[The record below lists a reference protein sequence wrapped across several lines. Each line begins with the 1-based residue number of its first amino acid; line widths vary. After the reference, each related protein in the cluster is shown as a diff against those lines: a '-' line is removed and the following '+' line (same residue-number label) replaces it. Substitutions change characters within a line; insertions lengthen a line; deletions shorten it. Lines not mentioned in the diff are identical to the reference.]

1 MSKLQKKNKQ
11 LNINFHSSGKF
22 LSLNKPKLLKIGKS
36 YDIKNIK
43 IKKANHNISQDTFP
57 MENVTRQ
64 TESSS
69 KDEIIKAL
77 KERLTILEK
86 KVKILEKENNDNT
99 TKINTLNISHGHQK
113 KMSLLPTGPGLK
125 LNMKLVKNK
134 KGFLNFLDMSKTYM
148 RKSNYSTNSFISLN
162 NSNYNNNIEEKKNN
176 NKTRNFFNSINTSEY
191 NYSSIGIRVNNSAT
205 KYKNKHCTIIPRN
218 NSKQKLFMDILK
230 RTMTKCS
237 TLEYNKFKSINDINK
252 NIPKIPRK
260 RKQSK
265 SEVLNIGINKSIN
278 HSNNSIKNLNLENKN
293 EDLIINNNYRSESSD
308 LNNFNNLFNSKT
320 SFNNI
325 KNKLENIKTRTKNLL
340 EFYSLNKSNNSSNN
354 SYLLIN
360 NNKRNS
366 NIIISND
373 NDNDN
378 DNDDISN
385 NINKESNSPPY
396 DYNI

>member
-57 MENVTRQ
+57 IENITRQ

-113 KMSLLPTGPGLK
+113 KMSLLPVGNRLK

-134 KGFLNFLDMSKTYM
+134 NGFLNFLDMSKTYM
-148 RKSNYSTNSFISLN
+148 RKSNCSTNSFISLN
-162 NSNYNNNIEEKKNN
+162 NSNYNNNAEEKKNN

-191 NYSSIGIRVNNSAT
+191 NFNSIGMRVNNSAT

-237 TLEYNKFKSINDINK
+237 TLEYGKFKNINDINK

-260 RKQSK
+260 RKQFK
-265 SEVLNIGINKSIN
+265 SEVLNIGINKLIN
-278 HSNNSIKNLNLENKN
+278 NSNNSINKNLNN
-293 EDLIINNNYRSESSD
+293 EDLIINNYRNESSD
-308 LNNFNNLFNSKT
+308 LNNFNNMFNAKT

-325 KNKLENIKTRTKNLL
+325 KNKLENIKSRTKNLL

-366 NIIISND
+366 NIIINND
-373 NDNDN
+373 NDT
-378 DNDDISN
+378 DDISN
-385 NINKESNSPPY
+385 NINKESISPPY

>member
-22 LSLNKPKLLKIGKS
+22 LGLNKPKLLKIGKS

-43 IKKANHNISQDTFP
+43 IKKTNHNISQDTFP
-57 MENVTRQ
+57 MENITRQ

-134 KGFLNFLDMSKTYM
+134 KSFLNFLDMSKTYM
-148 RKSNYSTNSFISLN
+148 RKSNYSTNSIISLN
-162 NSNYNNNIEEKKNN
+162 NSNYNSNIEEKKNN
-176 NKTRNFFNSINTSEY
+176 NKSRNFFNSINTSEY
-191 NYSSIGIRVNNSAT
+191 NFNSIGIRVNNSAN

-230 RTMTKCS
+230 RSMTKCS
-237 TLEYNKFKSINDINK
+237 TLEYSKFKNINDINK

-260 RKQSK
+260 RKQFK
-265 SEVLNIGINKSIN
+265 SEVLNIGINKLIN
-278 HSNNSIKNLNLENKN
+278 NSNNSINKNLNLENKN
-293 EDLIINNNYRSESSD
+293 EDLIINNNYRNESSD

-325 KNKLENIKTRTKNLL
+325 KNKLENIKTRTKSLL
-340 EFYSLNKSNNSSNN
+340 EFYSLNKSNNSINN

-360 NNKRNS
+360 KNKRNS

-373 NDNDN
+373 ND
-378 DNDDISN
+378 DISN
-385 NINKESNSPPY
+385 NINKESISPPY

>member
-43 IKKANHNISQDTFP
+43 IKKTNHNISQDTFP
-57 MENVTRQ
+57 MENITRQ

-134 KGFLNFLDMSKTYM
+134 KSFMNFLDMSRTYM
-148 RKSNYSTNSFISLN
+148 RKSNYSTNSIISLN
-162 NSNYNNNIEEKKNN
+162 NSNYNSNIEEKKNN
-176 NKTRNFFNSINTSEY
+176 NKSRNFFNSINTSDY
-191 NYSSIGIRVNNSAT
+191 NFNSIGIRVNNSAN
-205 KYKNKHCTIIPRN
+205 KYKNKYCTIIPRN
-218 NSKQKLFMDILK
+218 NSKQKFFMDILK
-230 RTMTKCS
+230 RSMTKCS
-237 TLEYNKFKSINDINK
+237 TLEYNKFKNINDINK

-260 RKQSK
+260 RKQFK
-265 SEVLNIGINKSIN
+265 SEVLNIGINKLIN
-278 HSNNSIKNLNLENKN
+278 NSNNSINKNLNLENKN
-293 EDLIINNNYRSESSD
+293 EDLIINNNYRKESSD

-340 EFYSLNKSNNSSNN
+340 EFYSLNKSNNSINN

-373 NDNDN
+373 ND
-378 DNDDISN
+378 DISN
-385 NINKESNSPPY
+385 NINKESISPPY

>member
-57 MENVTRQ
+57 IENMTRQ

-113 KMSLLPTGPGLK
+113 KMSLLPVGNRLK

-176 NKTRNFFNSINTSEY
+176 NKTRNFYNSINTSEY
-191 NYSSIGIRVNNSAT
+191 NFNSIGIRVNNSAT

-230 RTMTKCS
+230 CTMTKCS
-237 TLEYNKFKSINDINK
+237 TLEYGKFKNINDINK

-260 RKQSK
+260 RKQFK
-265 SEVLNIGINKSIN
+265 SEVLNIGINKLIN
-278 HSNNSIKNLNLENKN
+278 NSNNSINKNLNN
-293 EDLIINNNYRSESSD
+293 EDLIINNYRNESSD
-308 LNNFNNLFNSKT
+308 LNNFNKMFNAKT

-325 KNKLENIKTRTKNLL
+325 KNKLENIKSRTKNLL
-340 EFYSLNKSNNSSNN
+340 EFYSLNKSNNSSNSNN

-366 NIIISND
+366 NIIINND
-373 NDNDN
+373 NDT
-378 DNDDISN
+378 DDISN
-385 NINKESNSPPY
+385 NINKESISPPY

>member
-22 LSLNKPKLLKIGKS
+22 LGLNKPKLLKIGKS

-43 IKKANHNISQDTFP
+43 IKKTNHNISQDTFP
-57 MENVTRQ
+57 MENITRQ

-69 KDEIIKAL
+69 KDEIIRAL

-134 KGFLNFLDMSKTYM
+134 KSFLNFLDMSKTYM
-148 RKSNYSTNSFISLN
+148 RKSNYSSNSIISLN
-162 NSNYNNNIEEKKNN
+162 NSNYNSNIEEKKNN
-176 NKTRNFFNSINTSEY
+176 NKSRNFFNSINTSEY
-191 NYSSIGIRVNNSAT
+191 NFNSIGIRVNNSAN

-230 RTMTKCS
+230 RSMTKCS
-237 TLEYNKFKSINDINK
+237 TLEYSKFKNINDINK

-260 RKQSK
+260 RKQFK
-265 SEVLNIGINKSIN
+265 SEVLNIGINKLIN
-278 HSNNSIKNLNLENKN
+278 NSNNSINKNFNLENKN
-293 EDLIINNNYRSESSD
+293 EDLIINNNYRNESSD

-325 KNKLENIKTRTKNLL
+325 KNKLENIKTRTKSLL
-340 EFYSLNKSNNSSNN
+340 EFYSLNKSNNSINN

-360 NNKRNS
+360 KNKRNS

-373 NDNDN
+373 ND
-378 DNDDISN
+378 DISN
-385 NINKESNSPPY
+385 NINKESISPPY

>member
-22 LSLNKPKLLKIGKS
+22 LGLNKPKLLKIGKS

-43 IKKANHNISQDTFP
+43 IKKTNHNISQDTFP
-57 MENVTRQ
+57 MENITRQ

-69 KDEIIKAL
+69 KDEIIRAL

-134 KGFLNFLDMSKTYM
+134 KSFLNFLDMSKTYM
-148 RKSNYSTNSFISLN
+148 RKSNYSSNSIISLN
-162 NSNYNNNIEEKKNN
+162 NSNYNSNIEEKKNN
-176 NKTRNFFNSINTSEY
+176 NKSRNFFNSINTSEY
-191 NYSSIGIRVNNSAT
+191 NFNSIGIRVNNSAN

-218 NSKQKLFMDILK
+218 NSKQKFFMDILK
-230 RTMTKCS
+230 RSMTKCS
-237 TLEYNKFKSINDINK
+237 TLEYSKFKNINDINK

-260 RKQSK
+260 RKQFK
-265 SEVLNIGINKSIN
+265 SEVLNIGINKLIN
-278 HSNNSIKNLNLENKN
+278 NSNNSINKNLNLENKN
-293 EDLIINNNYRSESSD
+293 EDLMINNNYRNESSD

-325 KNKLENIKTRTKNLL
+325 KNKLENIKTRTKSLL
-340 EFYSLNKSNNSSNN
+340 EFYSLNKSNNSINN

-360 NNKRNS
+360 KNKRNS

-373 NDNDN
+373 ND
-378 DNDDISN
+378 DISN
-385 NINKESNSPPY
+385 NINKESISPPY

>member
-11 LNINFHSSGKF
+11 LNINFYSSGKF

-57 MENVTRQ
+57 IENITRQ
-64 TESSS
+64 TENSS

-113 KMSLLPTGPGLK
+113 KMSLLPVGPRLK

-134 KGFLNFLDMSKTYM
+134 KGFLNLLDMSKTYM
-148 RKSNYSTNSFISLN
+148 RKSNYSTNSIISLN
-162 NSNYNNNIEEKKNN
+162 NSNYNEEKKNN
-176 NKTRNFFNSINTSEY
+176 YKTRNFFNSINTSEY
-191 NYSSIGIRVNNSAT
+191 NFNSIGIKMNNSAT
-205 KYKNKHCTIIPRN
+205 KYKSKHCTIIPRN

-230 RTMTKCS
+230 RTMTRCS
-237 TLEYNKFKSINDINK
+237 TLEYNKFKNINDINK

-260 RKQSK
+260 RKQFK
-265 SEVLNIGINKSIN
+265 SEVLNIGINKLIN
-278 HSNNSIKNLNLENKN
+278 NSNNSINKNLNLENKK
-293 EDLIINNNYRSESSD
+293 EDLIINNNYRNESSD
-308 LNNFNNLFNSKT
+308 LNNFNNMFNAKT

-325 KNKLENIKTRTKNLL
+325 KKKLENIKTRTKNLL

-360 NNKRNS
+360 NNNKRNS
-366 NIIISND
+366 NIIIN
-373 NDNDN
+373 N
-378 DNDDISN
+378 DNDDIST
-385 NINKESNSPPY
+385 NINKESISSPY
-396 DYNI
+396 DYNF

>member
-43 IKKANHNISQDTFP
+43 IKKTNHNISQDTFP
-57 MENVTRQ
+57 MENITRQ
-64 TESSS
+64 TERSS
-69 KDEIIKAL
+69 KDEIIRAL

-134 KGFLNFLDMSKTYM
+134 KSFLNFLDMSKTYM
-148 RKSNYSTNSFISLN
+148 RKSNYSTNSIISLN
-162 NSNYNNNIEEKKNN
+162 NSNYNSNIEEKKNN
-176 NKTRNFFNSINTSEY
+176 NKSRNFFNSINTSDY
-191 NYSSIGIRVNNSAT
+191 NFNSIGIRVNNSAN
-205 KYKNKHCTIIPRN
+205 KYKNKHSTIIPRN
-218 NSKQKLFMDILK
+218 NTKQKLFMDILK
-230 RTMTKCS
+230 RSMTKCS
-237 TLEYNKFKSINDINK
+237 TLEYSKFKNINDINK

-260 RKQSK
+260 RKQFK
-265 SEVLNIGINKSIN
+265 SEVLNIGINKLIN
-278 HSNNSIKNLNLENKN
+278 NSNNSINKNFNLENKN
-293 EDLIINNNYRSESSD
+293 EDLIINNNYRNESSD

-340 EFYSLNKSNNSSNN
+340 EFYSLNKSNNSINN

-366 NIIISND
+366 NIIIC
-373 NDNDN
+373 N

-385 NINKESNSPPY
+385 NINKESISPPY

>member
-22 LSLNKPKLLKIGKS
+22 LGLNKPKLLKIGKS

-43 IKKANHNISQDTFP
+43 IKKTNHNISQDTFP
-57 MENVTRQ
+57 MENITRQ

-134 KGFLNFLDMSKTYM
+134 KSFLNFLDMSKTYM
-148 RKSNYSTNSFISLN
+148 RKSNYSSNSIISLN
-162 NSNYNNNIEEKKNN
+162 NSNYNSNIEEKKNN
-176 NKTRNFFNSINTSEY
+176 NKSRNFFNSINTSEY
-191 NYSSIGIRVNNSAT
+191 NFNSIGIRVNNSAN

-230 RTMTKCS
+230 RSMTKCS
-237 TLEYNKFKSINDINK
+237 TLEYSKFKNINDINK

-260 RKQSK
+260 RKQFK
-265 SEVLNIGINKSIN
+265 SEVLNIGINKLIN
-278 HSNNSIKNLNLENKN
+278 NSNNSINKNFNLENKN
-293 EDLIINNNYRSESSD
+293 EDLIINNNYRNESSD

-325 KNKLENIKTRTKNLL
+325 KNKLENIKTRTKSLL
-340 EFYSLNKSNNSSNN
+340 EFYSLNKSNNSINN

-360 NNKRNS
+360 KNKRNS

-373 NDNDN
+373 ND
-378 DNDDISN
+378 DISN
-385 NINKESNSPPY
+385 NINKESISPPY

>member
-1 MSKLQKKNKQ
+1 M
-11 LNINFHSSGKF
+11 
-22 LSLNKPKLLKIGKS
+22 
-36 YDIKNIK
+36 
-43 IKKANHNISQDTFP
+43 
-57 MENVTRQ
+57 
-64 TESSS
+64 
-69 KDEIIKAL
+69 
-77 KERLTILEK
+77 
-86 KVKILEKENNDNT
+86 
-99 TKINTLNISHGHQK
+99 
-113 KMSLLPTGPGLK
+113 
-125 LNMKLVKNK
+125 
-134 KGFLNFLDMSKTYM
+134 
-148 RKSNYSTNSFISLN
+148 
-162 NSNYNNNIEEKKNN
+162 
-176 NKTRNFFNSINTSEY
+176 
-191 NYSSIGIRVNNSAT
+191 NNSAT

-265 SEVLNIGINKSIN
+265 SEVLNIGINKLIN
-278 HSNNSIKNLNLENKN
+278 NSNNSIKNLNLENKN

-354 SYLLIN
+354 SYSMIN
-360 NNKRNS
+360 NNKKINS
-366 NIIISND
+366 NIIIS

-385 NINKESNSPPY
+385 NINKESISPPY